1 MSAIKGINNVP
12 FLTRLKNRHIYQNL
26 FQKHNLETRT
36 YNRPQDYVGDL
47 WNIFETYASSRSL
60 NNNVPGSALEVIVGF
75 LLDREGIQIERMDE
89 SVPNVKFAKPDFLIV
104 SNGIYIVL
112 SLKTSLRERWK
123 QADWEAIRI
132 KKNYPLTKN
141 YLIVNSKQDADSMK
155 SKIPHLDLEDC
166 LYVRSSTFDMLIRS
180 L

>member
-1 MSAIKGINNVP
+1 MSAIKGVNNLP
-12 FLTRLKNRHIYQNL
+12 FLTRLKNRNIYQDL
-26 FQKHNLETRT
+26 FQKHNLETRP
-36 YNRPQDYVGDL
+36 YKRPQDYVDDL
-47 WNIFETYASSRSL
+47 WNIYETYASSRNL

-89 SVPNVKFAKPDFLIV
+89 LVPNVRFAKPDFLIR
-104 SNGIYIVL
+104 SNGIHVVL

-132 KKNYPLTKN
+132 KKNYPQTKN
-141 YLIVNSKQDADSMK
+141 YLIVNSKQDAKSMK

-166 LYVRSSTFDMLIRS
+166 FYIRS
-180 L
+180 NKFDVLIQSL